1 MQQHHRSSVV
11 ISALLTTLVMVLV
24 AGGLLAYN
32 GMLPLSG
39 VSAQGKASQTTSQEA
54 PIVVTVQPV
63 LAPAMQ
69 QAAPAAAPSFAAA
82 STGSASA
89 GASMTAQ
96 SSGNDEVVA
105 AYQAQLEEA
114 YKALQ
119 DAYTQI
125 DVLQNAQPQM
135 AVATFHDDD
144 NEHEG
149 GESAGG
155 ERENGE
161 GEHDD
166 D

>member
-11 ISALLTTLVMVLV
+11 ISALLTTLVMTLV

-32 GMLPLSG
+32 GMLPLPG
-39 VSAQGKASQTTSQEA
+39 VSAQENLSQTSQQEA

-63 LAPAMQ
+63 LAPVME
-69 QAAPAAAPSFAAA
+69 QAAAPASLPNFAPAAAARTDTGAAVA
-82 STGSASA
+82 SQNA
-89 GASMTAQ
+89 GDPA
-96 SSGNDEVVA
+96 VIA

-119 DAYTQI
+119 EAYNQI

-144 NEHEG
+144 DEHEEHGEGSEHEG
-149 GESAGG
+149 GE
-155 ERENGE
+155 RED
-161 GEHDD
+161 HDD
-166 D
+166 